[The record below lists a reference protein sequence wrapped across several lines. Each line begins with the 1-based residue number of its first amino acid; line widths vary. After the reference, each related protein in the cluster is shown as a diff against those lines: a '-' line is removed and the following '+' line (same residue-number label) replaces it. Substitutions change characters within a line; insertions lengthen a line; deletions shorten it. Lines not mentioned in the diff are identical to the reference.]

1 LTFNFYERV
10 DLIIQ
15 TIIMNEKRVMFSISQ
30 LKIITAKHVLKE
42 AGIEAFSIDKLDSA
56 HAGVFGDIEL
66 YVDADKADEA
76 RKILVDQEII

>member
-1 LTFNFYERV
+1 
-10 DLIIQ
+10 
-15 TIIMNEKRVMFSISQ
+15 MNEKRVMFSISQ

>member
-1 LTFNFYERV
+1 MTFNFYERV